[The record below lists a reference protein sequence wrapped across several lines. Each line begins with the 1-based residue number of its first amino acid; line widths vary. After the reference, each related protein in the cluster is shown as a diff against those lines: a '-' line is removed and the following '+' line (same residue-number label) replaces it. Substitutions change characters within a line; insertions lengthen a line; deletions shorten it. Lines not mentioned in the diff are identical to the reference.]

1 MEETPNP
8 ANAKAQEQ
16 FGIQSIYI
24 KDISFESP
32 NSPQIFT
39 EQWKP
44 QLEMEM
50 SNTINKLENEDAYE
64 VVLNLTVTVKV
75 GGEKTAGEEKTA
87 GGEKTAFLIE
97 VHQGGIFAI
106 KGFTKEKL
114 SYMLNSYCPNIL
126 FPYAREAVSSIVTR
140 GGFQAL
146 WLSPL
151 NFDALYA
158 QRLKQQQEKKP
169 TNE

>member
-1 MEETPNP
+1 VEETPNQ

-39 EQWKP
+39 EEWKP

-50 SNTINKLENEDAYE
+50 SNTINKLENQDAFE
-64 VVLNLTVTVKV
+64 VVLNLTVTVK
-75 GGEKTAGEEKTA
+75 A
-87 GGEKTAFLIE
+87 GEKTAFLIE
-97 VHQGGIFAI
+97 IHQGGIFAI
-106 KGFTKEKL
+106 KGFTKDKL

-158 QRLKQQQEKKP
+158 QRLQQQQETKPKQQEIKP
-169 TNE
+169 TND

>member
-1 MEETPNP
+1 
-8 ANAKAQEQ
+8 
-16 FGIQSIYI
+16 
-24 KDISFESP
+24 
-32 NSPQIFT
+32 
-39 EQWKP
+39 
-44 QLEMEM
+44 MEM

-64 VVLNLTVTVKV
+64 VVLNLTVTVK
-75 GGEKTAGEEKTA
+75 A
-87 GGEKTAFLIE
+87 GEKTAFLIE

-106 KGFTKEKL
+106 KGFTKDKL

-126 FPYAREAVSSIVTR
+126 FPYARETVSSIVTR

-158 QRLKQQQEKKP
+158 QRLQQQQEKKP

>member
-1 MEETPNP
+1 VEETPNQ

-16 FGIQSIYI
+16 FGIQNIYI

-64 VVLNLTVTVKV
+64 VVLNLTVTVK
-75 GGEKTAGEEKTA
+75 A
-87 GGEKTAFLIE
+87 GEKTAFLIE

-106 KGFTKEKL
+106 KGFTKDKL

-126 FPYAREAVSSIVTR
+126 FPYARETVSSIVTR

-158 QRLKQQQEKKP
+158 QRLQQQQEKKP

>member
-1 MEETPNP
+1 VEETPNQ

-39 EQWKP
+39 EEWKP

-50 SNTINKLENEDAYE
+50 SNTINKLENQDAFE
-64 VVLNLTVTVKV
+64 VVLNLTVTVK
-75 GGEKTAGEEKTA
+75 A
-87 GGEKTAFLIE
+87 GEKTAFLIE
-97 VHQGGIFAI
+97 IHQGGIFAI
-106 KGFTKEKL
+106 KGFTKDKL

-158 QRLKQQQEKKP
+158 QRLQQQQETKPKQQETKP
-169 TNE
+169 TND

>member
-1 MEETPNP
+1 MEETPNQ

-39 EQWKP
+39 EEWKP

-50 SNTINKLENEDAYE
+50 SNTINKLENQDAFE
-64 VVLNLTVTVKV
+64 VVLNLTVTVK
-75 GGEKTAGEEKTA
+75 A
-87 GGEKTAFLIE
+87 GEKTAFLIE
-97 VHQGGIFAI
+97 IHQGGIFAI
-106 KGFTKEKL
+106 KGFTKDKL

-158 QRLKQQQEKKP
+158 QRLQQQQETKPKQQETKP
-169 TNE
+169 TND